1 MRSRSLPYLFL
12 PAMLLL
18 SCSRNAPHIAVVCEE
33 NNVGNC
39 IIKWEIKPSVK
50 GKVKVYA
57 STRPDFIPEQTPVAM
72 TDIADQRLTV
82 ITTDPVRRYYYTLVF
97 DGKYRVKVATRNI
110 NIPGIQNFRDLG
122 GYPSYSTKKTVRW
135 GMLYRSAE
143 IDSLEQTSLN
153 ELRNI
158 GVKTIVDLRSPAE
171 ASRKAPLQEGFNVVR
186 IPIATGDMEQ
196 LLQEVRQQKIKTD
209 TVYRI
214 VERMNRLLT
223 TQYTEEFRRVFRL
236 LLDRRNYPLV
246 IHCSS
251 GKGRTGIA
259 AALILAALGVD
270 EDTIMEDYRLSNDFF
285 NIPAASQ
292 YAYRLPARSQEA
304 ITTVFSARKDFLN
317 AAKDEVQK
325 RYGSVGAYLQKA
337 IGLTKEEIHTLR
349 DILLTDNNRR

>member
-1 MRSRSLPYLFL
+1 MRRSLSYLLL
-12 PAMLLL
+12 PVPLLLL
-18 SCSRNAPHIAVVCEE
+18 SCSRNTPHIDVVCEE

-39 IIKWEIKPSVK
+39 IVKWEIIPSVK

-57 STRPDFIPEQTPVAM
+57 STNPDFIPEKTPVAM
-72 TDIADQRLTV
+72 TDIADQKLTV
-82 ITTDPVRRYYYTLVF
+82 ITTDPTHRYYYSLVF

-122 GYPSYSTKKTVRW
+122 GYPSYSTQKTIRW

-143 IDSLEQTSLN
+143 IDSLEETSLK
-153 ELRNI
+153 ELKNI
-158 GVKTIVDLRSPAE
+158 GIKTIVDLRSPSE
-171 ASRKAPLQEGFNVVR
+171 ASRKAPLQEGFHVVH
-186 IPIATGDMEQ
+186 IPIATGNMEQ
-196 LLQEVRQQKIKTD
+196 LLDEVRQEKIKTD

-214 VERMNRLLT
+214 VERMNRQLT
-223 TQYTEEFRRVFRL
+223 TQYTKELRRLFHL
-236 LLDRRNYPLV
+236 LLDRGNYPLV

-259 AALILAALGVD
+259 IALILTALGID
-270 EDTIMEDYRLSNDFF
+270 EDIIMEDYRLSNDYF
-285 NIPAASQ
+285 NIPAASE
-292 YAYRLPARSQEA
+292 YAYHLPARSQEA

-337 IGLTKEEIHTLR
+337 IGLTKEEIHALR
-349 DILLTDNNRR
+349 DILLTENNRH